1 MGRLRSADCDRFGAG
16 EAEGVELEDRARTGD
31 ANRRAPEAAGGGVAA
46 AAAAAAEAEGEGERY
61 LEETGR
67 DLGRR
72 ELRPPL
78 PPSLSPCERED
89 FAGALAEEDEDGGD
103 GNGGLLARLPG
114 LGGSEMAAAT
124 AIIKEERE
132 REGAQEP
139 LPLPH
144 IAICTHRERERE
156 REFYSMQ

>member
-1 MGRLRSADCDRFGAG
+1 MGRLRSTDCDRFGAG

-31 ANRRAPEAAGGGVAA
+31 ANRRAPEAAGGVVA

-89 FAGALAEEDEDGGD
+89 FAGARAEEDEDGGD

-124 AIIKEERE
+124 AIIRRRE
-132 REGAQEP
+132 RGRELKNLSLCLTLPFAQTEK
-139 LPLPH
+139 
-144 IAICTHRERERE
+144 ERE